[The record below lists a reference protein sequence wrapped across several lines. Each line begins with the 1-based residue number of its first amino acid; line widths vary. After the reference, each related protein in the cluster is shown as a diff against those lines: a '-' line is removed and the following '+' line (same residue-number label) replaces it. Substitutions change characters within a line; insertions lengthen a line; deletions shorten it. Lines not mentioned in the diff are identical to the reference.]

1 MMEREGGVKRVFA
14 GPVSGSA
21 PMHRRGRRGQGSGM
35 DVLVIGA
42 GPAGVFAALRAADLG
57 ARTTLVTSG
66 AFGGMAAN
74 DGPVPVRTLAHAAR
88 LMREAGQLADY
99 GIRVG
104 APRLDYPALLAR
116 VREVVGAVRE
126 SSAMRRQL
134 EAAGVRIVEQ
144 AGAAR
149 FLDES
154 TVETAEGMR
163 FAAER
168 IILCTGGTSRQ
179 LPIPGFQHLATH
191 SDAWSLE
198 AVPQTMIVLGA
209 GATGL
214 QVASIFAAFGTKV
227 SLFETGPR
235 VIPGEDEDV
244 SATVAEGFRARGIEV
259 REGIGAVDAFEPTYD
274 GIRMIHGG
282 ESIEAALAVSAV
294 GWAADAEALNLAA
307 AGVTTNERGFIAV
320 DKEGRTSARNVFAAG
335 DVTGGYML
343 APQAM
348 QDGFVA
354 ATAAMG
360 GETRATACRLVPV
373 GSFTDPEYARVGMTE
388 AEAGEGALVTR
399 AVFAEA
405 TRPIIDGRTAGFA
418 KLIVDPGT
426 RAMLGCAVVGER
438 AVDIVQV
445 AAVAIAAGMRVDALA
460 HFPLSFPT
468 YAGVLSQLA
477 AKSAYALR

>member
-1 MMEREGGVKRVFA
+1 MAE
-14 GPVSGSA
+14 
-21 PMHRRGRRGQGSGM
+21 RGRVDGM

-88 LMREAGQLADY
+88 LMREARQLPDY
-99 GIRVG
+99 GIHVG
-104 APRLDYPALLAR
+104 EPRLDYPALLER
-116 VREVVGAVRE
+116 VRAVVGAVRH
-126 SSAMRRQL
+126 SSALRKQL
-134 EAAGVRIVEQ
+134 DAAGVRIVEQ

-149 FLDES
+149 FLDRS

-163 FAAER
+163 FEGER
-168 IILCTGGTSRQ
+168 IILCTGGSSRQ
-179 LPIPGFQHLATH
+179 LPIPGFKHLATH
-191 SDAWSLE
+191 SDAWGLK
-198 AVPQTMIVLGA
+198 AVPERMIVLGA

-214 QVASIFAAFGTKV
+214 QVASIFAAFGTRV
-227 SLFETGPR
+227 SLYEAGPR
-235 VIPGEDEDV
+235 IMPGEDEDV
-244 SATVAEGFRARGIEV
+244 SAAVAQGFRARGIEV
-259 REGIGAVDAFEPTYD
+259 HEAFGRIERFEPTYD
-274 GIRMIHGG
+274 GIRMVWSNGGG
-282 ESIEAALAVSAV
+282 EHRAEAALAVSAV

-307 AGVTTNERGFIAV
+307 AGVALNERGFIAI
-320 DKEGRTSARNVFAAG
+320 DAQGRTSARHVFAAG
-335 DVTGGYML
+335 DVTGGHML

-354 ATAAMG
+354 ASAAMG
-360 GETRATACRLVPV
+360 EETGAAAYRLVPV
-373 GSFTDPEYARVGMTE
+373 GSFTDPEYARVGLTE
-388 AEAGEGALVTR
+388 ADAGGEALVVR
-399 AVFAEA
+399 AMFAEA
-405 TRPIIDGRTAGFA
+405 TRPIIDGRTSGFA
-418 KLIVDPGT
+418 KLIVGRDD
-426 RAMLGCAVVGER
+426 RRILGCAIVGER

-445 AAVAIAAGMRVDALA
+445 AAVAMAADMRADALA